1 MTPDTVP
8 QVPVDPPSSSD
19 PVVPDAANTQ
29 AAPSV
34 DPVAPPPADDV
45 AQAGAEV
52 PPADA
57 PPGGALGAAA
67 PPMTPHPQM
76 ILDDFDPDLAAL
88 ANPTL
93 IESRPLIPPETPS
106 ADVIDTP
113 AKALEV
119 LGAESGV
126 PAGTVD
132 NVTLISVA
140 IPEEREPADV
150 IDELR
155 RKLYAY
161 GEECYNAVR
170 PEVEYLQQ
178 LHTRL

>member
-1 MTPDTVP
+1 MTPDTTP
-8 QVPVDPPSSSD
+8 IPE
-19 PVVPDAANTQ
+19 NTQ
-29 AAPSV
+29 SAPSV
-34 DPVAPPPADDV
+34 DPVAPPPADGV

-57 PPGGALGAAA
+57 PPGGASGAAA
-67 PPMTPHPQM
+67 PPPLTPHPQRIM
-76 ILDDFDPDLAAL
+76 DDFDPDLAAL

>member
-1 MTPDTVP
+1 MTPDAVP

-19 PVVPDAANTQ
+19 PAASSAVNTQ
-29 AAPSV
+29 TAPSV
-34 DPVAPPPADDV
+34 DPAAPPPADDV

-67 PPMTPHPQM
+67 PHTAKM

-93 IESRPLIPPETPS
+93 IESHPITGDEPLS
-106 ADVIDTP
+106 QCIDTP